1 MVLQRFIPS
10 TVYETLPR
18 GQPLKDLYTQVI
30 KSTGSTQIHVAG
42 TVAADEDGLV
52 GEDDMALQV
61 RTVLENIENSLDAA
75 GGKPTDIVRIR
86 IYTTDME
93 RYLENGA
100 AVVADFFEDGRPT
113 STLLGVESLAEP
125 EFLVEIDATA
135 VVE

>member
-1 MVLQRFIPS
+1 MALERYIPS

-42 TVAADEDGLV
+42 TVSADEEGLV
-52 GEDDMALQV
+52 GEGDMALQV
-61 RTVLENIENSLDAA
+61 ETILDNIENSLEAA
-75 GGKPTDIVRIR
+75 GGEPSDVVRIR
-86 IYTTDME
+86 IYTTDMD

-100 AVVADFFEDGRPT
+100 SVVAGFFEDGRPT

-135 VVE
+135 VLD